1 MLMLLT
7 VDEAI
12 ARVPMW
18 ANASDLKISPLDGGI
33 TNSNYRVDTGGE
45 SFALR
50 IAGADTELLGITREY
65 ECAANLTAG
74 KLRIAPEVIYVIQ
87 PEGCLV
93 TRFITARPFPHE
105 EITQPENIRRVMDI
119 VRQIHSMPKIPGTFS
134 VFRTVEEYA
143 EIARRYNVE
152 FPEKFDWLIQRMHEA
167 EAALMTDPEPLRP
180 CHNDLLNANFLINDR
195 IYILDW
201 EYAGMG
207 DIFFDLANFSD
218 HHELTDEQDQ
228 WLLECYFGET
238 TPRRTAHLKIMKVMS
253 DFREA
258 MWAMVQI
265 GISQLDFD
273 YRGYANKFF
282 DRVFENINDPRW
294 GQWIKEMNKNV

>member
-1 MLMLLT
+1 MALT

-18 ANASDLKISPLDGGI
+18 TETSDLKISTLGGGI
-33 TNSNYRVDTGGE
+33 TNSNYRIDTGGE
-45 SFALR
+45 SFVLR
-50 IAGADTELLGITREY
+50 IAGADTDLLGITREHEY
-65 ECAANLTAG
+65 AANLAAG
-74 KLRIAPEVIYVIQ
+74 KLGIAPEVIYMIE
-87 PEGCLV
+87 PEGYLV
-93 TRFITARPFPHE
+93 TRFITARLFPPE
-105 EITQPENIRRVMDI
+105 EITQPENINRVMEV
-119 VRQIHSMPKIPGTFS
+119 VRKIHAMQKIPGTFS

-143 EIARRYNVE
+143 EVARNYNVE
-152 FPEKFDWLIQRMHEA
+152 FPEKFDWLMDRTHEA
-167 EAALMTDPEPLRP
+167 ETALMKDVDTLRP
-180 CHNDLLNANFLINDR
+180 CHNDLLNANFLIDDQ
-195 IYILDW
+195 IYVLDW

-228 WLLECYFGET
+228 WLLECYFGEVT
-238 TPRRTAHLKIMKVMS
+238 DKQIAHLKIMKVMS

-273 YRGYANKFF
+273 YRGYADRFF
-282 DRVFENINDPRW
+282 GRVFENINDPRW
-294 GQWIKEMNKNV
+294 DQWIKEMNKNG